1 MKHLSR
7 ALVPGLF
14 AVFAVVAT
22 ERPIGA
28 SSQVRPLY
36 VSVTDSKGAPKAGV
50 TASDLVIEVNGK
62 SVAGARVAPAQEP
75 VSIVVVTEGI
85 RADAISEIRKMMKA
99 VVTGAKAIHPDSRV
113 GLMIQDGA
121 AMPKMHEVTSEV
133 EALDAE
139 IARFFE
145 SSRNA
150 PLLDSIVTASQVL
163 SFEKNAR
170 RIIVAVTRAQE
181 DTQADVMSPV
191 KVSLAVRGS
200 GASLWALDLG
210 GREEP
215 TGAAEQRVLSEV
227 TAISG
232 GRQERTTVASITPLT
247 ERIMATL
254 RGQYAI
260 YLEDGVAPK
269 AASPKVSARTK
280 DVRVLAAA
288 WPAIK

>member
-1 MKHLSR
+1 MKHLCR
-7 ALVPGLF
+7 ALVRGLF

-22 ERPIGA
+22 QGPVGA

-36 VSVTDSKGAPKAGV
+36 VSVTDSKGAPMAGI

-62 SVAGARVAPAQEP
+62 PAAVARVVPAEVP
-75 VSIVVVTEGI
+75 VSVVVVTEGI

-121 AMPKMHEVTSEV
+121 VMPKMHVVTSEV
-133 EALDAE
+133 GALDAE

-150 PLLDSIVTASQVL
+150 PLLDSIVTASQLL
-163 SFEKNAR
+163 SFEKHAR
-170 RIIVAVTRAQE
+170 RIIVAVTRAQD

-191 KVSLAVRGS
+191 KVSRAVRAS

-227 TAISG
+227 TSISG
-232 GRQERTTVASITPLT
+232 GRQDRTTVASITPLT

-260 YLEDGVAPK
+260 YLEDGLAPK
-269 AASPKVSARTK
+269 AAAPKVRARTK
-280 DVRVLAAA
+280 DMKVLAPA